1 MATDEVIIM
10 LKGTVIFIQ
19 YIPMKQLCFGI
30 RLYKLCD
37 MSGYTYD
44 MKVYLGNESECMAQQ
59 LTVIH
64 VTLKES
70 ELTQK

>member
-1 MATDEVIIM
+1 VATDKVIVM

-19 YIPMKQLCFGI
+19 YIPRKQSCLGI
-30 RLYKLCD
+30 KLYKLCD

-59 LTVIH
+59 LTVTH
-64 VTLKES
+64 VTMKES
-70 ELTQK
+70 ELTRN